1 MKFSTL
7 EAIFEALD
15 GAGVRYLIA
24 GGVAVNIHGYQR
36 MTADLDLVVQ
46 LERDN
51 IVKAMSALN
60 SLGYRPIVPV
70 TEIDFADADIRQG
83 WVKNKNMKV
92 LSFHAD
98 QSPETAIDIFVTEPF
113 DFDKAYNAAIA
124 AEINPELIVNVVSIP
139 MLIKM
144 KNEAGRPRDLDDVMH
159 LEMIAD
165 ETNT

>member
-15 GAGVRYLIA
+15 RAGVRYLIA

-51 IVKAMSALN
+51 IIKAMSALN
-60 SLGYRPIVPV
+60 ILGYRPIVPV
-70 TEIDFADADIRQG
+70 TEHDFADAEIREG
-83 WVKNKNMKV
+83 WVKNKNMQV

-98 QSPETAIDIFVTEPF
+98 QSPETAVDIFVTEPF
-113 DFDKAYNAAIA
+113 DFDKEYNAAIA
-124 AEINPELIVNVVSIP
+124 AEINPELIVKIVSIP
-139 MLIKM
+139 ALIRM

>member
-15 GAGVRYLIA
+15 SAGVRYLIA

-51 IVKAMSALN
+51 IVKARSALN

-70 TEIDFADADIRQG
+70 TEIEFADAEIRQG
-83 WVKNKNMKV
+83 WVKNKNMRV

-98 QSPETAIDIFVTEPF
+98 QSPETAVDIFVTEPF
-113 DFDKAYNAAIA
+113 DFDNAYNAAVA
-124 AEINPELIVNVVSIP
+124 AEINPELTVKVVSIP
-139 MLIKM
+139 TLIKM
-144 KNEAGRPRDLDDVMH
+144 KKEAGRPRDLDDVMH

>member
-15 GAGVRYLIA
+15 RAGVRYLIA

-70 TEIDFADADIRQG
+70 TEIDFADVDIRQG

-113 DFDKAYNAAIA
+113 NFDNAYNAAIA
-124 AEINPELIVNVVSIP
+124 AEINPELIVKVVSIP
-139 MLIKM
+139 TLIKM
-144 KNEAGRPRDLDDVMH
+144 KKEAGRPRDLDDVMH

>member
-7 EAIFEALD
+7 EAIFKALD
-15 GAGVRYLIA
+15 RVGVRYLIA

-83 WVKNKNMKV
+83 WVKNKNMTV

-113 DFDKAYNAAIA
+113 DFDNAYNAAIA
-124 AEINPELIVNVVSIP
+124 AEINPELIVKVVSIP
-139 MLIKM
+139 TLIKM
-144 KNEAGRPRDLDDVMH
+144 KKEAGRPRDLDDVMH

>member
-7 EAIFEALD
+7 EAIFKALD
-15 GAGVRYLIA
+15 RVGVRYLIA

-83 WVKNKNMKV
+83 WVKSKNMKV

-98 QSPETAIDIFVTEPF
+98 QSPETSVDIFVTEPF
-113 DFDKAYNAAIA
+113 DFDKAYNAAVT
-124 AEINPELIVNVVSIP
+124 AEINPELIVKVVSIP
-139 MLIKM
+139 TLIKM
-144 KNEAGRPRDLDDVMH
+144 KIEAGRPRDLDDVMH

-165 ETNT
+165 ETDT

>member
-7 EAIFEALD
+7 ETIFEALD
-15 GAGVRYLIA
+15 RAGVRYLVA

-51 IVKAMSALN
+51 IVNAMNALN

-70 TEIDFADADIRQG
+70 TEHDFADTKIRRG
-83 WVKNKNMKV
+83 WVKNKNMQV

-98 QSPETAIDIFVTEPF
+98 QSPETAVDIFVTEPF
-113 DFDKAYNAAIA
+113 DFDKEYNAAVA
-124 AEINPELIVNVVSIP
+124 AEINPELIVKIISIP
-139 MLIKM
+139 ALIRM
-144 KNEAGRPRDLDDVMH
+144 KKEAGRPRDLDDVMH